1 MFLTKIL
8 KFEQNKSLFKENGE
22 DWQIFKLLWGF
33 LAKNIF
39 PQQIIGFLHDFS
51 HFGKKSLRSGGSD

>member
-22 DWQIFKLLWGF
+22 DWQIFKLLWVF

-39 PQQIIGFLHDFS
+39 SQQIIGFLHDFS
-51 HFGKKSLRSGGSD
+51 HFGKKA

>member
-39 PQQIIGFLHDFS
+39 SLQIIGFLHDFS
-51 HFGKKSLRSGGSD
+51 HFGKKA

>member
-22 DWQIFKLLWGF
+22 DWQIFKLLWGC
-33 LAKNIF
+33 L
-39 PQQIIGFLHDFS
+39 
-51 HFGKKSLRSGGSD
+51 GKLVLTFNVQYLVYVQSREVD